1 MMAGGGNQ
9 QHHRHRRHRPHC
21 RNWRGQPTRWH
32 RQRRQLRRWIRLK
45 ENPYATPHG
54 PDILNGGNLNSSHD
68 VGSAGAPRNSVF
80 TSARITSLKH
90 LIVRYSEEASR
101 AYQDNPEAFS
111 HMILNMMELWVE
123 CDKYTTT
130 FYPLLRD
137 YATGI
142 PAYILHSL
150 VLPKRE
156 QLLRLASIEEY
167 LQHRDEGASS
177 LRTPPWEWRTGSPLT
192 KGSFA
197 LRFYEQSAT
206 LKSFHDRIKA
216 QTLVAKRKKL
226 LELEKKQKQYEQLR
240 RSLENTMQRRHRG
253 CGNVLDWQGR
263 DRLWLGDCR
272 RCRSEEEI
280 EKQIGRL
287 RIQALHLPLPEDDST
302 AKAMVFEILV
312 PDIIRSW
319 RDATLHVLFAL
330 AGSEGSHTRFRN
342 GLATAK
348 FRYPESH
355 FIIDDILQDPIF
367 ACSPNGRFRLA
378 SSFVFEEN
386 DADLVGIENAHEAT
400 IIKQQYYHYD
410 MYDTKFK
417 RSVSEIPKLLLQASS
432 SPSYHY
438 LPPAGADSSLKPWIC
453 QTSHSLN
460 DVMARLSERPRNMG
474 LEEFKAFGNMRAGV
488 DLQWLNVLI
497 QLAIPV
503 LDFNKIETLYLLLQA
518 TNQAGRRHD
527 ASRLR
532 VAHSWLADEAF
543 GLALVGSL
551 GRAVAR
557 IQDNR
562 ECYIAW
568 CIFLLLLLRLLSL
581 TPSPLVAERCLS
593 CLGVIRNKTIR
604 FAREL
609 RQKLETINGDTEQRE
624 FGRQTLIMAL
634 LCHSTFDLG
643 SDRLR
648 SMVLGENTS
657 KWPSPAHLMLEASMM
672 VAENIAAENCYL
684 VDRLLGL
691 LLHRWRSLSFEAE
704 PLLREAIARH
714 PPHCNH
720 LDTAIREIWSG
731 CGSRQTSWHSPSR
744 QHVHVMACD
753 SVVFSGERPCRF
765 QYNLLT
771 GLLLVNGQPLSAMP
785 QSIRSHPLYERLFG
799 DIGLRVVPSTLPG
812 MKFQTNHLG
821 HQVHL
826 ATNGDE
832 WIVRSLKDGRDCELI
847 PESMLVGLFP
857 DALVSGYTHWLVHAG
872 DERLVMAGAPD
883 RDYGMIEFR
892 PAKDTWRD
900 ASGSSRDR
908 NMLRLYLN
916 KHWKGHLQIQAR
928 GKSSGELVHIGIR
941 SDTAAAISQIFRPIE
956 IPTHIQ
962 LAWEPQIS
970 KLSIHLP
977 RYQLKFSL
985 RQGEATIESDQYAG
999 FMVDEDQS
1007 LGTLHGVRSKLVLRM
1022 KESLGGTPA
1031 RRSVLVP
1038 EGEPTFVAE
1047 VAGYTSV
1054 YLVPSPAQPLVKHHM
1069 YRLKELPGVLKG
1081 SASLRSEL
1089 HLCFLQAATSHFLP
1103 ESLSGHTGT
1112 EQALRI
1118 LRSGL
1123 VRSLVT
1129 NSSSAGTGSDLG
1141 MLHRIGSLS
1150 PLRTHAPVMAR
1161 KVQTVKW
1168 RQISAL
1174 AQSDE
1179 LHMTVQELI
1188 DECRDSEM
1196 CFPHERGELKG
1207 QATPNLLLAKRSFI
1221 RQAFL
1226 RPPGADREMSP
1237 DSHDRIYGGRDDS
1250 NSRHSAELARRL
1262 VAVLSDHR
1270 QDRLTERILPASI
1283 LKLATVLGCRIPES
1297 PSWLPGEYREVDVP
1311 GLSGELPLGF
1321 DLRWLGPLAV
1331 TLRRSWG
1338 RVYEWLTQNNMTEDS
1353 CNDKYDIMMYFAALS
1368 FAKEADSQ
1376 IMQILLCFALSP
1388 AARPQ
1393 RLMHSDITEAPA
1405 PLDLKHGTVLTP
1417 FDLECMAAFKICS
1430 SRGDLS
1436 SYLDDDDPRSELHG
1450 IIGQLVE
1457 ELEQQGLC
1465 DNPVVAD
1472 ISMYDDWL
1480 DMDELMPE
1488 IRARFRSWLC
1498 NKQHM
1503 DYIRG
1508 VIEASQSFEIL
1519 VDSSASD
1526 GLATPT
1532 LLVERYATHQA
1543 FRKLSLSFLMEH
1555 LAPHQ
1560 IPTVTAAAFP
1570 DHLAPKESYK
1580 IQPQTEQ
1587 LLGALDNLVDQDL
1600 AHPHRKS
1607 YVGELRSSL
1616 KSLLDSTDR
1625 SPASLKAGVGKEQLG
1640 GELDAH
1646 LQQCQIAVAHTGA
1659 AILAS
1664 LVHIPHTKG
1673 RRRRGVTHY
1682 APLWWPRITPVSL
1695 LEKLQCRSRFERLPY
1710 NWRRALVEYARSIA
1724 LLHRAQRL
1732 ALLFA
1737 SAKFKLLA
1745 REMENTGHQGWD
1757 HLEHPEYLLFEV
1769 ENELLIR
1776 PTQYRIAS
1784 AMRRGDDDSATVRNA
1799 VMQLNM
1805 GEGKSSVIVPI
1816 VAAALADGTQI
1827 VRVIVTRPQFQQ
1839 MMHTLCTKL
1848 GGLLGRQVYTLPFS
1862 RQLKPDAGQLAK
1874 MAAKTRQ
1881 CMAGRGILLVQLD
1894 HILSMELWGIECLL
1908 SGNTRRETLGRTVLQ
1923 AKAEVEKSAWDIVDE
1938 SDEVFDAGF
1947 ELTYSIGPQ
1956 VDIDFSPQRWQ
1967 IIQVV
1972 LGAVQAAIQGLG
1984 RGDSKSEG
1992 NDANFH
1998 SVLLKFRMLDSTS
2011 ISMLLDTVARN
2022 ICLGGRHEAFAS
2034 IPLCSADHQEAF
2046 LRFVTQQQ
2054 PMAQDI
2060 SVMEARVPVKHDQRP
2075 LLLLRGLFAGG
2086 VLGFCLGQRWRV
2098 NFGLFYNRSPPTGLA
2113 VPYRAKD
2120 LPAPRAEF
2128 THPDVVIV
2136 LSCISYYCEGLSN
2149 SALHSVFS
2157 HLRAEDRGNMVY
2169 EKWVAQADGENW
2181 EGQALPLTL
2190 QAVNLQDRGSCEKDI
2205 FGPLRHNK
2213 DVADYYLSNILFPRE
2228 IKEFAK
2234 KLSASGWN
2242 LTGDRGRPLRGF
2254 SGTRDTNSLLPCAIQ
2269 FWDLEEQRHTN
2280 ASVLD
2285 CVMRDENCIHVLP
2298 SDANSTADS
2307 LLRSVVNNNSRDD
2320 MPIHVI
2326 LDVGAQFLE
2335 DNVTIARKWLAMV
2348 PRDRANAVITFDD
2361 THNLVVVAREGD
2373 PELFRLS
2380 MYSENTEGCL
2390 VFFDEAHTRGTDL
2403 ALPDYYRAAVMLGPR
2418 LVKDKLMQG
2427 ESHLYL
2433 TVVIVSFHYFIL
2445 FIFPSHFSVPLHRQA
2460 NRCLLKIRI
2469 IACMRMRKLGNG
2481 QSLCFFIPDEVKRAI
2496 QGVPGFQTDAPIT
2509 KLHLITWSTW
2519 ETFLRLERLGYQW
2532 AKHGGRHCRQQEALR
2547 RAKAMSADSGGVPGS
2562 MTIQPEVA
2570 TVYLEDEARSLRER
2584 YYPARVPTPG
2594 GDTPES
2600 VPPLTGLWTAVSPEA
2615 RLIRR
2620 RCEDLGVIAGTSG
2633 AGALLP
2639 LREEQEREI
2648 STEQEQEEEQQRV
2661 VEALHVLVAHQP
2673 VIHRDVESFVR
2684 TGEIPVGSDAFQP
2697 AFEAAFRNTS
2707 IASLV
2712 ELEQFPDGLLVTAE
2726 FVRAVKG
2733 GLGFVSD
2740 KYQRPVQWIVTRSVD
2755 PSAGQ
2760 QVERLVIFSPWE
2772 VDSLL
2777 YLIRE
2782 QGAVTLHLYAPRTRL
2797 SSQVVD
2803 DLTLFTVPPL
2813 PPGWVAPRPLVQ
2825 LLNIFAGQLFFT
2837 THDESVE
2844 LSRFLHQ
2851 QRENWRMEE
2860 PGLGHSGTGSSS
2872 GNSPFTKCPKAFLRQ
2887 LMSNIRGE
2895 ARDIRETDMGR
2906 VLAGLSLDEEVFDR
2920 RQWKGVADSDTERT
2934 TTTAR
2939 DAASWLHMFKITR
2952 IPRDFY
2958 QIFQRRYPSLP
2969 RFDKEQSS
2977 GSRIRGGENK
2987 STSYGDGLAGLPIV
3001 GEVKTYNLHSRRDI
3015 ESDRLFPTDLKNIH
3029 SFVLDEY
3036 SCFVCGQHHHR
3047 PSKPTTTR
3055 NAWWPLDTAQL
3066 RQSAT
3071 GCSSCSLLL
3080 QAAQFMDP
3088 DRIKMGARS
3097 TAGDSKQPPA
3107 AAVLEVYYEL
3117 GDMDYP
3123 VHRTFLKWKSE
3134 QEESTGDAGTFE
3146 VYWESK
3152 SFSSSSTTS
3161 RRFAN

>member
-1 MMAGGGNQ
+1 MAGGGNK
-9 QHHRHRRHRPHC
+9 HHHHPRYRPHC

-32 RQRRQLRRWIRLK
+32 RRRRQLRRWITFKGNL
-45 ENPYATPHG
+45 YAIPHG

-68 VGSAGAPRNSVF
+68 VESAGAPRNSVF
-80 TSARITSLKH
+80 TSARMTSLKD
-90 LIVRYSEEASR
+90 LIFRYSEEAAR

-111 HMILNMMELWVE
+111 HTILNMMELWVE
-123 CDKYTTT
+123 CDKYATTI
-130 FYPLLRD
+130 YPLLRD

-142 PAYILHSL
+142 PAHILHSL

-167 LQHRDEGASS
+167 LQHRDQGAPSLGAS
-177 LRTPPWEWRTGSPLT
+177 PWEWRTGSLLT
-192 KGSFA
+192 QGSFA
-197 LRFYEQSAT
+197 LRFYEQSPT

-216 QTLVAKRKKL
+216 RTLVATRKKL
-226 LELEKKQKQYEQLR
+226 LELEKNKKQYEQLR
-240 RSLENTMQRRHRG
+240 MSLENTMQQRHQG
-253 CGNVLDWQGR
+253 CRTGLDWRLQFWRGR
-263 DRLWLGDCR
+263 CR
-272 RCRSEEEI
+272 RCHSEKEI

-287 RIQALHLPLPEDDST
+287 RIQALHLPLPEEDLT

-330 AGSEGSHTRFRN
+330 AGREGSRSRFRN

-355 FIIDDILQDPIF
+355 FIIDEILQDPIF

-378 SSFVFEEN
+378 SSFVFEN
-386 DADLVGIENAHEAT
+386 DEDLVGMENADEAT
-400 IIKQQYYHYD
+400 IIKQHYYHYD

-417 RSVSEIPKLLLQASS
+417 RSVSEIPELLLQASS
-432 SPSYHY
+432 SPSYLY
-438 LPPAGADSSLKPWIC
+438 LPSAGADSSLKPWIC

-460 DVMARLSERPRNMG
+460 DVMASLSECPRNMG

-488 DLQWLNVLI
+488 ALQWLNVLI
-497 QLAIPV
+497 QLAVPV

-518 TNQAGRRHD
+518 ANQAGRRHD
-527 ASRLR
+527 AGPLR

-551 GRAVAR
+551 SRAVAR

-568 CIFLLLLLRLLSL
+568 CIFLLLVLRLLSL
-581 TPSPLVAERCLS
+581 TPSPLVADRCLG

-609 RQKLETINGDTEQRE
+609 RQKLETINGDAERKE
-624 FGRQTLIMAL
+624 IGRQTLIVAL
-634 LCHSTFDLG
+634 LCHATFDLG

-657 KWPSPAHLMLEASMM
+657 EWPSPAHLMLEASMM

-684 VDRLLGL
+684 GDRLVVL
-691 LLHRWRSLSFEAE
+691 LLHRWRSLSFQAE

-720 LDTAIREIWSG
+720 LDVAIRDIWSG

-744 QHVHVMACD
+744 QHMHVMACD

-771 GLLLVNGQPLSAMP
+771 GSLLVNGQPLSVMP

-799 DIGLRVVPSTLPG
+799 DVVLRVAPSMLTG
-812 MKFQTNHLG
+812 MKYQTNHLG
-821 HQVHL
+821 HEVHL

-832 WIVRSLKDGRDCELI
+832 WIVRSVKDGRDCELI

-857 DALVSGYTHWLVHAG
+857 DGLVSGYTHWLVHAS
-872 DERLVMAGAPD
+872 DERLMMPGAPD
-883 RDYGMIEFR
+883 GDYGMIEFR
-892 PAKDTWRD
+892 PARDTWRD
-900 ASGSSRDR
+900 APGSSRDW
-908 NMLRLYLN
+908 NMLRLYLH
-916 KHWKGHLQIQAR
+916 KHGNGHLRIQAR
-928 GKSSGELVHIGIR
+928 GQSGGELVHIDIR

-970 KLSIHLP
+970 RLSIHLP
-977 RYQLKFSL
+977 RYQIKFSL
-985 RQGEATIESDQYAG
+985 RQGEASIESDQYAG

-1007 LGTLHGVRSKLVLRM
+1007 LGTLHGLRSKLVLRM

-1103 ESLSGHTGT
+1103 DALSGHTGT
-1112 EQALRI
+1112 EQALWI

-1123 VRSLVT
+1123 VRSLVR
-1129 NSSSAGTGSDLG
+1129 NSSSTGTGSDLD
-1141 MLHRIGSLS
+1141 MLHRICLLS
-1150 PLRTHAPVMAR
+1150 PLRTLVPVMAR
-1161 KVQTVKW
+1161 EIQTVKW

-1179 LHMTVQELI
+1179 LHMTAEELI
-1188 DECRDSEM
+1188 DESRDSEM
-1196 CFPHERGELKG
+1196 CFLHERGDLKG
-1207 QATPNLLLAKRSFI
+1207 QATPNLSLAKRSFI

-1226 RPPGADREMSP
+1226 RPPGADREMSS

-1250 NSRHSAELARRL
+1250 DSRKSAEMARRL

-1338 RVYEWLTQNNMTEDS
+1338 RVHEWLTQNNMTEES
-1353 CNDKYDIMMYFAALS
+1353 CGDKYDIMMYFAALS

-1388 AARPQ
+1388 TARPQ
-1393 RLMHSDITEAPA
+1393 RLEHSDVTEAPA
-1405 PLDLKHGTVLTP
+1405 PLNLTHGTVLMP
-1417 FDLECMAAFKICS
+1417 FDLEWLAAFKIRS
-1430 SRGDLS
+1430 SRGDFC
-1436 SYLDDDDPRSELHG
+1436 SYFDDDDPRSELHG

-1472 ISMYDDWL
+1472 SSMYNAWL
-1480 DMDELMPE
+1480 DMNELMPE
-1488 IRARFRSWLC
+1488 IRAQFRSWIC
-1498 NKQHM
+1498 NTQHM

-1508 VIEASQSFEIL
+1508 VIEASQGFEIL
-1519 VDSSASD
+1519 AESSASD

-1532 LLVERYATHQA
+1532 LLVERYATHQE
-1543 FRKLSLSFLMEH
+1543 FRNLSLSFLMEH
-1555 LAPHQ
+1555 LAPPQ

-1570 DHLAPKESYK
+1570 DHLAPREPYK

-1587 LLGALDNLVDQDL
+1587 LLGALDNLVDVDL
-1600 AHPHRKS
+1600 APPHRKS
-1607 YVGELRSSL
+1607 YVEELRSSL
-1616 KSLLDSTDR
+1616 ESLLDSKDH
-1625 SPASLKAGVGKEQLG
+1625 SPASLRADVEKEQLG

-1646 LQQCQIAVAHTGA
+1646 LQQCQKAVAHTGA
-1659 AILAS
+1659 AIVAS

-1673 RRRRGVTHY
+1673 RRRRGVTRY
-1682 APLWWPRITPVSL
+1682 APPWWPRITPASL
-1695 LEKLQCRSRFERLPY
+1695 LERLQRHERLPD

-1724 LLHRAQRL
+1724 LLQRAQRL

-1757 HLEHPEYLLFEV
+1757 PLEHPEYLLFEV

-1874 MAAKTRQ
+1874 MAAKKRQ
-1881 CMAGRGILLVQLD
+1881 CMAGRGVLLVQLD

-1908 SGNTRRETLGRTVLQ
+1908 SGNAGREALGRTVLQ

-1956 VDIDFSPQRWQ
+1956 IDIDFSPQRWQ
-1967 IIQVV
+1967 IIQAV
-1972 LGAVQAAIQGLG
+1972 LGAVQVAIKGLG
-1984 RGDSKSEG
+1984 RGESKSEG

-2011 ISMLLDTVARN
+2011 ISMLLHTVARN
-2022 ICLGGRHEAFAS
+2022 ICLGGRQEAFAS
-2034 IPLCSADHQEAF
+2034 IPLCPAEHQEAF

-2060 SVMEARVPVKHDQRP
+2060 SAMEARFPVKHDQRP

-2098 NFGLFYNRSPPTGLA
+2098 NFGLFHNRSPPTGLA

-2149 SALHSVFS
+2149 SALDSVFS

-2169 EKWVAQADGENW
+2169 EKWVAESDGENW
-2181 EGQALPLTL
+2181 EVQGLPLTL

-2205 FGPLRHNK
+2205 FGPLRYNK

-2254 SGTRDTNSLLPCAIQ
+2254 SGTRDANSLLPCAIQ
-2269 FWDLEEQRHTN
+2269 FWDLKEQRHTN

-2285 CVMRDENCIHVLP
+2285 CVMRDENRIHVLP
-2298 SDANSTADS
+2298 RDANSTADS
-2307 LLRSVVNNNSRDD
+2307 LLRSVVNNNSQDD

-2335 DNVTIARKWLAMV
+2335 DNITVARKWLAMV
-2348 PRDRANAVITFDD
+2348 PRDRADAVITFDD
-2361 THNLVVVAREGD
+2361 THNLVVVARERD
-2373 PELFRLS
+2373 PEPFWLS
-2380 MYSENTEGCL
+2380 LYSENTEDCL

-2418 LVKDKLMQG
+2418 LVKDKLMQ
-2427 ESHLYL
+2427 
-2433 TVVIVSFHYFIL
+2433 
-2445 FIFPSHFSVPLHRQA
+2445 A
-2460 NRCLLKIRI
+2460 NRCLCKIRI

-2481 QSLCFFIPDEVKRAI
+2481 QSLCFFIPDEVIRAI
-2496 QGVPGFQTDAPIT
+2496 QSVPGFQTDDPIT
-2509 KLHLITWSTW
+2509 KVHLITWSTW
-2519 ETFLRLERLGYQW
+2519 ETFLRLERSGYQW

-2547 RAKAMSADSGGVPGS
+2547 RAKAMSADNGGLTGS
-2562 MTIQPEVA
+2562 ITTHPEMA
-2570 TVYLEDEARSLRER
+2570 TMYLEDEARSLRER
-2584 YYPARVPTPG
+2584 YYPARVPTAG
-2594 GDTPES
+2594 GDTLET
-2600 VPPLTGLWTAVSPEA
+2600 VPPLAGL
-2615 RLIRR
+2615 LIRR
-2620 RCEDLGVIAGTSG
+2620 QCEDLGIIAGTSG

-2639 LREEQEREI
+2639 LREEQEREM
-2648 STEQEQEEEQQRV
+2648 STEQEQEEEQQMV
-2661 VEALHVLVAHQP
+2661 VEALHAMVAHQP
-2673 VIHRDVESFVR
+2673 VIHRDVEFFVR
-2684 TGEIPVGSDAFQP
+2684 TGEIPAGSDAFQP

-2712 ELEQFPDGLLVTAE
+2712 ELEQFSDGLLVTAE

-2760 QVERLVIFSPWE
+2760 RAERLVIFSPWE

-2777 YLIRE
+2777 YLVRE
-2782 QGAVTLHLYAPRTRL
+2782 HSAVTLHLYAPRTSL

-2813 PPGWVAPRPLVQ
+2813 PPGWVAPRPLVR
-2825 LLNIFAGQLFFT
+2825 LLNLFAGQLFLT

-2860 PGLGHSGTGSSS
+2860 PELGHSGTGSSG
-2872 GNSPFTKCPKAFLRQ
+2872 GNSPFTKCPKAFLKQ

-2895 ARDIRETDMGR
+2895 ARDIRETDMDR
-2906 VLAGLSLDEEVFDR
+2906 ILAGLSLDEEVFD
-2920 RQWKGVADSDTERT
+2920 
-2934 TTTAR
+2934 
-2939 DAASWLHMFKITR
+2939 
-2952 IPRDFY
+2952 
-2958 QIFQRRYPSLP
+2958 
-2969 RFDKEQSS
+2969 
-2977 GSRIRGGENK
+2977 
-2987 STSYGDGLAGLPIV
+2987 
-3001 GEVKTYNLHSRRDI
+3001 
-3015 ESDRLFPTDLKNIH
+3015 
-3029 SFVLDEY
+3029 
-3036 SCFVCGQHHHR
+3036 
-3047 PSKPTTTR
+3047 
-3055 NAWWPLDTAQL
+3055 
-3066 RQSAT
+3066 
-3071 GCSSCSLLL
+3071 
-3080 QAAQFMDP
+3080 
-3088 DRIKMGARS
+3088 
-3097 TAGDSKQPPA
+3097 
-3107 AAVLEVYYEL
+3107 
-3117 GDMDYP
+3117 
-3123 VHRTFLKWKSE
+3123 
-3134 QEESTGDAGTFE
+3134 
-3146 VYWESK
+3146 
-3152 SFSSSSTTS
+3152 
-3161 RRFAN
+3161 